1 MSNSLLTTIGL
12 WVFLKFGYFF
22 FKLSGNTGLFL
33 TFDVFFSGASDD
45 ATSDSGS
52 SLADADDD
60 LAASRSSLDLSEHE
74 TQRESD

>member
-1 MSNSLLTTIGL
+1 M
-12 WVFLKFGYFF
+12 
-22 FKLSGNTGLFL
+22 
-33 TFDVFFSGASDD
+33 TFDGFFSGASDD

>member
-1 MSNSLLTTIGL
+1 MISDLRNGKKPIL
-12 WVFLKFGYFF
+12 WPLGYHWFWFWFF
-22 FKLSGNTGLFL
+22 DIL
-33 TFDVFFSGASDD
+33 DFFSGASDD

-60 LAASRSSLDLSEHE
+60 DFGASRSSLDLSEHE